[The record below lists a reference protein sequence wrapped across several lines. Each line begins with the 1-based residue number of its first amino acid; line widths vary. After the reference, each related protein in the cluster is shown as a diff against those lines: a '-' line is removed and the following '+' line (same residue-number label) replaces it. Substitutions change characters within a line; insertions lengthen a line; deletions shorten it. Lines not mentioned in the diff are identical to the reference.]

1 MSASGRR
8 NFSATARRS
17 KSRNPLRSHAHTKDA
32 ARTQTVRHTPR
43 ILLEA
48 SMFLCL
54 TRGSKICYQRLSV
67 YLRQAFGSLGIAT
80 NALVYLY
87 DGHLGLWVL
96 VTDLSGM
103 GELVRSS
110 NRLQST
116 QMRLTLHPRA
126 TLYSQTE
133 RSIRIDYAITR
144 GVHRSRLS
152 SVTANHRPC
161 AHHVNVRGSRS

>member
-1 MSASGRR
+1 
-8 NFSATARRS
+8 
-17 KSRNPLRSHAHTKDA
+17 
-32 ARTQTVRHTPR
+32 
-43 ILLEA
+43 
-48 SMFLCL
+48 MFLCL
-54 TRGSKICYQRLSV
+54 TRGSKICYHRLSV

-133 RSIRIDYAITR
+133 RSIRIDYAITIQKTMQSLC
-144 GVHRSRLS
+144 RSYR
-152 SVTANHRPC
+152 
-161 AHHVNVRGSRS
+161 